1 MEFFCGQNVSAGHRS
16 NLSLKTYLKK
26 KKKKQTEN
34 ETAILL
40 LYAILSFIM
49 AIMTKE
55 VKLRGVEGDGM
66 SWETGTD
73 PFTLFT
79 LCTKYITNE
88 NLL

>member
-26 KKKKQTEN
+26 KKTEN

-66 SWETGTD
+66 NWGTGTD